1 MAHLHSRMENAEAK
15 LAQKTAEQAAIATPK
30 PSP

>member
-15 LAQKTAEQAAIATPK
+15 LAKKTAEQAAIAAA
-30 PSP
+30 